1 MKNSEKWAKK
11 FSDNQN
17 KSCSPPPKKWS
28 EEGLAMA
35 FGMAAAGQAELLYDG
50 LAAAIV
56 MEPREKHG
64 EECARRRR

>member
-1 MKNSEKWAKK
+1 
-11 FSDNQN
+11 
-17 KSCSPPPKKWS
+17 
-28 EEGLAMA
+28 MA